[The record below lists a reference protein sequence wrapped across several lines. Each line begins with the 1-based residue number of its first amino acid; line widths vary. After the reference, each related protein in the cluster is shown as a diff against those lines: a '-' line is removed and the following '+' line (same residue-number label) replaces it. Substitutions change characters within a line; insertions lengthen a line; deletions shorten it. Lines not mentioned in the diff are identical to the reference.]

1 MLARLRMVIREDLS
15 QPDCDLDASGE
26 LLASM
31 NNSIKSVTWEQVK
44 LAVAKDRE
52 MLQLVDWIEG
62 GCMGNKEDLSALVQ
76 EYWGIRDYLH
86 VCTGVPM
93 YGERTI
99 VPRGL
104 RQAVL
109 ATLHSAHQGVTGMT
123 LRAGTSVYWPGI
135 TADIWIARD
144 RCMSC
149 HRTAPTQS
157 RLPPVTPV
165 VPQYPFEH
173 ICMDYMTLDGQ
184 NYGVFVDRFT
194 NWPGV
199 YHGSAAADVVKVL
212 ARLSEDYGVPVTCTT
227 DGGPQ
232 YTAEV
237 VRKFMED
244 YGIHHRLCSVA
255 NPHANT
261 RAELAVKTV
270 KRMIRDCRGIGGK
283 LDSVKFSRALLQY
296 RNTPDRDTKMS
307 PASALFGR
315 SLRDFLPRSPGALIG
330 TMWREIADAREK
342 ALMPRAKGAH
352 EKWSASSKEL
362 PPLSVGEDVMVQNQ
376 RGNTPRR
383 WDKRGVVVQ
392 VLGYDQ
398 YKVMVAGSRKLTLR
412 NRKYLRKYNKYQPA
426 PFNVIAADV
435 EPKQDD
441 QKQDRLVL
449 HKSHD
454 GGVEV
459 DGAPSGCPAIAQ
471 EPVVVGG
478 AAGAGSHG
486 GEDLVGNH
494 EGQHDGNDQEP
505 VGAQLQPEVSP
516 VRRSSRVTKG
526 ITSRYNDFVP
536 E

>member
-1 MLARLRMVIREDLS
+1 
-15 QPDCDLDASGE
+15 
-26 LLASM
+26 
-31 NNSIKSVTWEQVK
+31 
-44 LAVAKDRE
+44 
-52 MLQLVDWIEG
+52 
-62 GCMGNKEDLSALVQ
+62 
-76 EYWGIRDYLH
+76 
-86 VCTGVPM
+86 
-93 YGERTI
+93 
-99 VPRGL
+99 
-104 RQAVL
+104 
-109 ATLHSAHQGVTGMT
+109 
-123 LRAGTSVYWPGI
+123 
-135 TADIWIARD
+135 
-144 RCMSC
+144 
-149 HRTAPTQS
+149 
-157 RLPPVTPV
+157 
-165 VPQYPFEH
+165 
-173 ICMDYMTLDGQ
+173 
-184 NYGVFVDRFT
+184 
-194 NWPGV
+194 
-199 YHGSAAADVVKVL
+199 
-212 ARLSEDYGVPVTCTT
+212 
-227 DGGPQ
+227 
-232 YTAEV
+232 
-237 VRKFMED
+237 
-244 YGIHHRLCSVA
+244 
-255 NPHANT
+255 
-261 RAELAVKTV
+261 
-270 KRMIRDCRGIGGK
+270 MIRDCRGIGGK